1 MHSTIVKKSFVNI
14 SMRKAACSALVLL
27 VPLFASAATT
37 PNVPVVNSV
46 TVDYSSN
53 VVTVNGSGF
62 LPATTAPTVSF
73 NTTNLMLVSD
83 TDTQIVAYLPGGI
96 AAGTFNLAVTNS
108 VNNTFTFDVTYG
120 AVGPQGPAGPTG
132 AQGAQGAQGASGPS
146 GPAGPTGPQG
156 QSGILS
162 STGFSL
168 TMVTLPLNEVA
179 NVAALRLPNAGTYVI
194 GGQLQLF
201 NFDLKTQVE
210 VACGLQDSSGDKPG
224 LPYSDVRFLGPQSS
238 ITIPLS
244 GFYVATEATE
254 LQLTCLLN
262 GGNAIVRVEQGGALF
277 AIQVPPFQIV
287 QRF

>member
-1 MHSTIVKKSFVNI
+1 MRSTIVKKSFVNI
-14 SMRKAACSALVLL
+14 HMRKAACSALVMLA
-27 VPLFASAATT
+27 PLFASAATT

-73 NTTNLMLVSD
+73 NTTKLMLVSD
-83 TDTQIVAYLPGGI
+83 TNTQIVAYLPGGI
-96 AAGTFNLAVTNS
+96 AAGTFSLAVTNS
-108 VNNTFTFDVTYG
+108 ANNTFTFDVTYG
-120 AVGPQGPAGPTG
+120 AVGPQGPVGPAGAPG
-132 AQGAQGAQGASGPS
+132 AQGPSGPS

-210 VACGLQDSSGDKPG
+210 VSCGLSDSLGDKPG

-238 ITIPLS
+238 VTIPLS
-244 GFYVATEATE
+244 GFYVATAAAE
-254 LQLTCLLN
+254 LPLTCLLN
-262 GGNAIVRVEQGGALF
+262 GGNAVVRVEQGGALF